1 MFPSSMSEKYLNI
14 CDFID
19 SDETIKF
26 EDTYLNCEVTYKNQ
40 LINTTDLPKK
50 ILG

>member
-19 SDETIKF
+19 SDETMKF
-26 EDTYLNCEVTYKNQ
+26 EDTYLNCKDIQKSVN
-40 LINTTDLPKK
+40 
-50 ILG
+50 